1 VSTKASTPRAP
12 ISRIKAARQEQKRSQ
27 SWLSNRTGYPRSHI
41 YRLEQCEHGP
51 RASTLVRIANA
62 LNVPVDRLVLR

>member
-1 VSTKASTPRAP
+1 MSTEALAPRSP

-27 SWLSNRTGYPRSHI
+27 SWLSNRTGYARSHI
-41 YRLEQCEHGP
+41 YRLEQSEHDP

-62 LNVPVDRLVLR
+62 LNVPLDQLVRR